1 MSTADIAIELQPFRT
16 NMARG
21 DTTIRTYRDDDNDAV
36 SQMSSPMSL
45 EELEL
50 QRQVHRRTASQHWW
64 KRWSWCG
71 LLSRR
76 PGETEAHRRQRRRR
90 CVLWFGII
98 AVILTIFGAIT
109 GG

>member
-16 NMARG
+16 DMARG
-21 DTTIRTYRDDDNDAV
+21 DTTTRTYRDDESDAV
-36 SQMSSPMSL
+36 SQASSPMSL

-50 QRQVHRRTASQHWW
+50 QRQVHRRTASQHRW
-64 KRWSWCG
+64 KRLNWCG

-76 PGETEAHRRQRRRR
+76 PGETEAHRKQRRRR

-98 AVILTIFGAIT
+98 AVILTIFGAIA